1 MDSHEN
7 SRPTGIKP
15 PSKLPALSSGIARG
29 LQELSAND
37 NNSRAMPPPVVGTK
51 HKTTGLPEPATK
63 RKTLAEKAGETRS
76 SKVPAPPSSRPVNGA
91 VKATTAAGIR
101 NGAHSSSVSA
111 ASTRLT
117 RSNSNTSFANTYSH
131 GSRSSRPQTSM
142 SHSRSMSQQTPSNRP
157 HTSMDTNDNDPPS
170 MGKRKAWD
178 TKGRLEDMEALYGE
192 LRQQMQSTTTERA
205 NMKENIEIYK
215 TKSMSESLSSIRG
228 SLLELVAAHYIT
240 TPKSLKLTLNLTT
253 AVNDLEAMRVQLS
266 AKVDTYRSD
275 LEDTRLK
282 LTQSELALETA
293 KKTHAFELKDLQ
305 RQSAHELKDLQFE
318 HEREASRLRQDAA
331 RKSEEMQRKLED
343 QASDLKREYEQKFAD
358 LKKDLEAELEKEHQL
373 RIKEVSGLK
382 TEADLYH
389 QNAGVHLERKDRELK
404 ELTHEN
410 EQLQADIERKTT
422 LEKNLRDKLSEAS
435 ANIMTLESSNSAM
448 RAKINFLESD
458 SQAQSSAFGELQKQM
473 QEAIDAAEEAKA
485 KLRIEETLRRKL
497 HNQVQ
502 ELKGN
507 IRVFCRV
514 RPPSETEVP
523 QAAEI
528 AYPDADKDSK
538 EVLIQGPEQKSAM
551 GTVTRSTNPFTFDR
565 VFGPGSQN
573 AEVFEEISQL
583 VQSALD
589 GYNVCIFCYGQ
600 TGSGKTFTMSSVDG
614 MIPRAVQQIYAT
626 AQDLEEKGWKYRM
639 EGQFVEVYNENLNDL
654 LGKAE
659 ELDKKKLEIRHDPA
673 KKTTTITDV
682 TTVALDNPERVQDML
697 SSASRNRS
705 VAATMANS
713 RSSRSHSVFILKL
726 KGENSITGERSEGTL
741 NLVDLAGSERL
752 SHSGATGDRLK
763 ETQNINRSLSC
774 LGDVISALGSGKD
787 GAHVPYRNSKL
798 TYLLQNSLGGNSKT
812 LMFVMISPLQ
822 PHLHETIT
830 SLKFATK
837 VHNTHIGTAKR
848 QAKVKD

>member
-1 MDSHEN
+1 MDAREN
-7 SRPTGIKP
+7 SKPTGIKP
-15 PSKLPALSSGIARG
+15 PSKLPALSSTAGRG
-29 LQELSAND
+29 LSELSAAD
-37 NNSRAMPPPVVGTK
+37 NNSRAMPSSLVPTK
-51 HKTTGLPEPATK
+51 HKVPGLPEPAHK
-63 RKTLAEKAGETRS
+63 LPRKTLAEKAGETK
-76 SKVPAPPSSRPVNGA
+76 SKVPAPPSLKPVNGA
-91 VKATTAAGIR
+91 VKATTAA
-101 NGAHSSSVSA
+101 
-111 ASTRLT
+111 
-117 RSNSNTSFANTYSH
+117 
-131 GSRSSRPQTSM
+131 
-142 SHSRSMSQQTPSNRP
+142 
-157 HTSMDTNDNDPPS
+157 
-170 MGKRKAWD
+170 AWD

-192 LRQQMQSTTTERA
+192 LRHQMQSTSTERE
-205 NMKENIEIYK
+205 NMKETVESYK
-215 TKSMSESLSSIRG
+215 TKSMSATLAQISYSLQ
-228 SLLELVAAHYIT
+228 ELVIVRYIT
-240 TPKSLKLTLNLTT
+240 QPKILKLTITLAT
-253 AVNDLEAMRVQLS
+253 AVHELDAMRVQLS
-266 AKVDTYRSD
+266 TKVDSYRSE
-275 LEDTRLK
+275 LENTRLK
-282 LTQSELALETA
+282 LTQSEVALDAA

-305 RQSAHELKDLQFE
+305 RQSEHELKDMQFQ
-318 HEREASRLRQDAA
+318 HERESMRLKQDAE
-331 RKSEEMQRKLED
+331 RKSDELQRKLEA
-343 QASDLKREYEQKFAD
+343 QASDLKREYEQKHAD
-358 LKKDLEAELEKEHQL
+358 MKKELEAELEKERQL
-373 RIKEVSGLK
+373 RLKEVSELK
-382 TEADLYH
+382 TETELH
-389 QNAGVHLERKDRELK
+389 RQNAGVDLERRDREMK
-404 ELTHEN
+404 ELRREN
-410 EQLQADIERKTT
+410 EQLQADLERKTT

-435 ANIMTLESSNSAM
+435 TNTITLESANSAM
-448 RAKINFLESD
+448 KAKIHFLESD
-458 SQAQSSAFGELQKQM
+458 SQAQSSAFGELQNQM

-485 KLRIEETLRRKL
+485 KLRAEETLRRKL

-514 RPPSETEVP
+514 RPPAEAEAP

-528 AYPDADKDSK
+528 AYPDEGKDSK
-538 EVLIQGPEQKSAM
+538 EVVIQGPQQKSAM
-551 GTVTRSTNPFTFDR
+551 GTVTQSTNPFTFDR

-573 AEVFEEISQL
+573 AEVFDEISQL

-614 MIPRAVQQIYAT
+614 MIPRAVKQIYET
-626 AQDLEEKGWKYRM
+626 AQGLEEKGWKYRM

-654 LGKAE
+654 LGKTE

-673 KKTTTITDV
+673 KKQTTITDV
-682 TTVALDNPERVQDML
+682 TTVALDSPDRVQEML

-774 LGDVISALGSGKD
+774 LGDVIGALGSGKE

-798 TYLLQNSLGGNSKT
+798 TYLLQYSLGGNSKT

-837 VHNTHIGTAKR
+837 VCLINSKHYMRIATSFILTQVSQVHNTHIGTAKR
-848 QAKVKD
+848 QAKIKE

>member
-7 SRPTGIKP
+7 SKP
-15 PSKLPALSSGIARG
+15 SGLKKPSKLPALSSFGRG
-29 LQELSAND
+29 LQELSAAD
-37 NNSRAMPPPVVGTK
+37 NNSRAMPPSLVPTK
-51 HKTTGLPEPATK
+51 NKASGLPEPTPAGK
-63 RKTLAEKAGETRS
+63 RKTLAEKAGEVKSRM
-76 SKVPAPPSSRPVNGA
+76 PAPPSSNTLNGA
-91 VKATTAAGIR
+91 IKATTAAGIR
-101 NGAHSSSVSA
+101 NGNHSSSVSA
-111 ASTRLT
+111 ASTRPT
-117 RSNSNTSFANTYSH
+117 RANSNTSFANSYSH
-131 GSRSSRPQTSM
+131 SSRTVRPQTSM
-142 SHSRSMSQQTPSNRP
+142 AHTRSMSHQTPSNRP
-157 HTSMDTNDNDPPS
+157 QTSLDTDDSDPPS
-170 MGKRKAWD
+170 LGKRKAWD

-192 LRQQMQSTTTERA
+192 LRQQMQSTTTERE
-205 NMKENIEIYK
+205 NMKDNIETYK
-215 TKSMSESLSSIRG
+215 AKIN
-228 SLLELVAAHYIT
+228 ELDT
-240 TPKSLKLTLNLTT
+240 
-253 AVNDLEAMRVQLS
+253 MRVQLS
-266 AKVDTYRSD
+266 AKVDSYRSE
-275 LEDTRLK
+275 LEGTRLK
-282 LTQSELALETA
+282 LTQSEIALDAA
-293 KKTHAFELKDLQ
+293 KKTHSFELKDVQ
-305 RQSAHELKDLQFE
+305 RQSEHELKNLQFQ
-318 HEREASRLRQDAA
+318 HERETTKLKQDAE
-331 RKSEEMQRKLED
+331 RKSEELQRKLD
-343 QASDLKREYEQKFAD
+343 AQTGDLKREYEQKYAD
-358 LKKDLEAELEKEHQL
+358 LKKALEAELEKERQL
-373 RIKEVSGLK
+373 RIKEVSELK
-382 TEADLYH
+382 TETELH
-389 QNAGVHLERKDRELK
+389 RQNAGVDLERKEWEMKELK
-404 ELTHEN
+404 HEN

-485 KLRIEETLRRKL
+485 KLRDEETLRRKL

-514 RPPSETEVP
+514 RPPSETEAT

-528 AYPDADKDSK
+528 AYPDAGKDSK
-538 EVLIQGPEQKSAM
+538 EVVIQGPEQKSAM
-551 GTVTRSTNPFTFDR
+551 GNVSRSTNPFTFDR

-600 TGSGKTFTMSSVDG
+600 TGSGKTFTMSSIDG
-614 MIPRAVQQIYAT
+614 MIPRAVQQIYTT
-626 AQDLEEKGWKYRM
+626 AQGLEEKGWRYKM

-654 LGKAE
+654 LGRAE

-673 KKTTTITDV
+673 KKQTTITDV
-682 TTVALDNPERVQDML
+682 TTVALDSPERVQEML
-697 SSASRNRS
+697 ASASRNRS

-774 LGDVISALGSGKD
+774 LGDVIGALGSGKE
-787 GAHVPYRNSKL
+787 GSHVPYRNSKL
-798 TYLLQNSLGGNSKT
+798 TYLLQYSLGGNSKT

-822 PHLHETIT
+822 PHLHETLT

>member
-1 MDSHEN
+1 MDSREN

-15 PSKLPALSSGIARG
+15 PSKLPALSTSTFGRG
-29 LQELSAND
+29 LQELTAAD
-37 NNSRAMPPPVVGTK
+37 NNARAMPPPVVPAK
-51 HKTTGLPEPATK
+51 HKATGLPEPTPLGK
-63 RKTLAEKAGETRS
+63 RKTLAEQAGEVKPRI
-76 SKVPAPPSSRPVNGA
+76 PAPPSVKPVNGA
-91 VKATTAAGIR
+91 IKATTAAGIR
-101 NGAHSSSVSA
+101 NGNYSSSVTA
-111 ASTRLT
+111 ASTRPT
-117 RSNSNTSFANTYSH
+117 RANSTRANSNTSFA
-131 GSRSSRPQTSM
+131 SSYNQGGRPQRPQTSM
-142 SHSRSMSQQTPSNRP
+142 AHTRSMSHQTPSNRP
-157 HTSMDTNDNDPPS
+157 QTALDTADSDPPS
-170 MGKRKAWD
+170 LGKRKAWD

-192 LRQQMQSTTTERA
+192 LRQQMQSTTTERE

-215 TKSMSESLSSIRG
+215 AKIN
-228 SLLELVAAHYIT
+228 EL
-240 TPKSLKLTLNLTT
+240 
-253 AVNDLEAMRVQLS
+253 DCMRVQLS
-266 AKVDTYRSD
+266 TKVDSYRSQ

-282 LTQSELALETA
+282 LTQSEIALDAA
-293 KKTHAFELKDLQ
+293 KKTHAFELKDIQ
-305 RQSAHELKDLQFE
+305 RQSEHELKDLQFK
-318 HEREASRLRQDAA
+318 HEREMTRLKLD
-331 RKSEEMQRKLED
+331 SEREAEELQRKLD
-343 QASDLKREYEQKFAD
+343 SQTNDLKKEYEQNYAN
-358 LKKDLEAELEKEHQL
+358 LKKEMEAELEKERQL
-373 RIKEVSGLK
+373 RVKEVSEVR
-382 TEADLYH
+382 TETELH
-389 QNAGVHLERKDRELK
+389 RQNAGVDLERKEREMKELK
-404 ELTHEN
+404 REN
-410 EQLQADIERKTT
+410 EQLQADIERKTA

-448 RAKINFLESD
+448 KAKINFLESD

-485 KLRIEETLRRKL
+485 KLRAEETLRRKL

-514 RPPSETEVP
+514 RPPSEVELK

-528 AYPDADKDSK
+528 AYPDAGKDSK
-538 EVLIQGPEQKSAM
+538 EVVIQGPEQKSAM
-551 GTVTRSTNPFTFDR
+551 GTVSRSTNPFTFDR

-614 MIPRAVQQIYAT
+614 MIPRAVQQIYTT
-626 AQDLEEKGWKYRM
+626 AQTLEEKGWKYKM

-673 KKTTTITDV
+673 KKQTTITDV
-682 TTVALDNPERVQDML
+682 TTVALDSPDRVQEML

-774 LGDVISALGSGKD
+774 LGDVIGALGSGKE
-787 GAHVPYRNSKL
+787 GTHVPYRNSKL
-798 TYLLQNSLGGNSKT
+798 TYLLQYSLGGNSKT

-822 PHLHETIT
+822 PHLHETLT

>member
-1 MDSHEN
+1 MDSREN

-15 PSKLPALSSGIARG
+15 PSKLPALSTSTFGRG
-29 LQELSAND
+29 LQELTAAD
-37 NNSRAMPPPVVGTK
+37 NNARAMPPPVVPAK
-51 HKTTGLPEPATK
+51 HKATGLPEPTPLGK
-63 RKTLAEKAGETRS
+63 RKTLAEQAGEVKPRI
-76 SKVPAPPSSRPVNGA
+76 PAPPSVKPVNGA
-91 VKATTAAGIR
+91 IKATTAAGIR
-101 NGAHSSSVSA
+101 NGNYSSSVTA
-111 ASTRLT
+111 ASTRPT
-117 RSNSNTSFANTYSH
+117 RANSTRANSNTSFA
-131 GSRSSRPQTSM
+131 SSYNQGGRPQRPQTSM
-142 SHSRSMSQQTPSNRP
+142 AHTRSMSHQTPSNRP
-157 HTSMDTNDNDPPS
+157 QTALDTADSDPPS
-170 MGKRKAWD
+170 LGKRKAWD

-192 LRQQMQSTTTERA
+192 LRQQMQSTTTERE

-215 TKSMSESLSSIRG
+215 AKIN
-228 SLLELVAAHYIT
+228 EL
-240 TPKSLKLTLNLTT
+240 
-253 AVNDLEAMRVQLS
+253 DCMRVQLS
-266 AKVDTYRSD
+266 TKVDSYRSQ

-282 LTQSELALETA
+282 LTQSEIALDAA
-293 KKTHAFELKDLQ
+293 KKTHAFELKDIQ
-305 RQSAHELKDLQFE
+305 RQSEHELKDLQFK
-318 HEREASRLRQDAA
+318 HEREMTRLKLD
-331 RKSEEMQRKLED
+331 SEREAEELQRKLD
-343 QASDLKREYEQKFAD
+343 SQTNDLKKEYEQNYAN
-358 LKKDLEAELEKEHQL
+358 LKKEMEAELEKERQL
-373 RIKEVSGLK
+373 RVKEVSEMR
-382 TEADLYH
+382 TETELH
-389 QNAGVHLERKDRELK
+389 RQNAGVDLERKEREMKELK
-404 ELTHEN
+404 REN
-410 EQLQADIERKTT
+410 EQLQADIERKTA

-448 RAKINFLESD
+448 KAKINFLESD

-485 KLRIEETLRRKL
+485 KLRAEETLRRKL

-514 RPPSETEVP
+514 RPPSEVELK

-528 AYPDADKDSK
+528 AYPDAGKDSK
-538 EVLIQGPEQKSAM
+538 EVVIQGPEQKSAM
-551 GTVTRSTNPFTFDR
+551 GTVSRSTNPFTFDR

-614 MIPRAVQQIYAT
+614 MIPRAVQQIYTT
-626 AQDLEEKGWKYRM
+626 AQTLEEKGWKYKM

-673 KKTTTITDV
+673 KKQTTITDV
-682 TTVALDNPERVQDML
+682 TTVALDSPDRVQEML

-774 LGDVISALGSGKD
+774 LGDVIGALGSGKE
-787 GAHVPYRNSKL
+787 GTHVPYRNSKL
-798 TYLLQNSLGGNSKT
+798 TYLLQYSLGGNSKT

-822 PHLHETIT
+822 PHLHETLT